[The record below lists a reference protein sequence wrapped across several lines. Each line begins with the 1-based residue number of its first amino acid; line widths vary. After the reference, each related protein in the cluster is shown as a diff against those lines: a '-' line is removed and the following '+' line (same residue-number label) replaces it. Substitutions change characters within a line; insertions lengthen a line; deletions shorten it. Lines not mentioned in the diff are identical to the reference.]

1 MSLRKPLRGLKAW
14 ATGVLIGVDQ
24 LANSLCFGFPDE
36 TLSSRLGRGRKRGT
50 TTGKVG
56 CEVLDAIE
64 KNHCSASI
72 EETPDG
78 QTDPHHL
85 GKVIREIPR

>member
-1 MSLRKPLRGLKAW
+1 MKVWRGVKAW
-14 ATGVLIGVDQ
+14 ARGVLIGADQ
-24 LANSLCFGFPDE
+24 FANSLTGGFPDE

-64 KNHCSASI
+64 KNHCAASI